1 MHVHICDY
9 CVQVLPREKEKG
21 KARATR
27 ILTRATITGMA
38 MACMKSSLPRNPG
51 TYTLFFVV
59 QYHGAYAH
67 VSLHRFVKDQD
78 SIAKELN
85 ALKEL
90 LTTA

>member
-9 CVQVLPREKEKG
+9 CVQVLPKEKEKV

-38 MACMKSSLPRNPG
+38 MACMKSSPPRNPG
-51 TYTLFFVV
+51 MSTLLFV
-59 QYHGAYAH
+59 QYHGVYAY
-67 VSLHRFVKDQD
+67 LLNRFVKDQD
-78 SIAKELN
+78 SIAKELT
-85 ALKEL
+85 AFKEL

>member
-9 CVQVLPREKEKG
+9 CVQVLPKEKG
-21 KARATR
+21 KEKARATR

-38 MACMKSSLPRNPG
+38 MACMKSSPPRNPG
-51 TYTLFFVV
+51 TSTLPRSTISR
-59 QYHGAYAH
+59 AYAY
-67 VSLHRFVKDQD
+67 VLLHRFVKDQD